1 MATVHGT
8 ASQGPPGPSP
18 LEESRRLFREA
29 ERFEAAHEADRQR
42 EGLKRFLAHVEEHRQ
57 ELEEG
62 APEVAHDLARAAL
75 TFHHHSENELA
86 LRAVDVGLALVPGS
100 AELLHHKALVLLS
113 LNRQVDQAVLLLD
126 RSLEANPHDK
136 RAWATKGDA
145 LKLLGRNPEAVEAYL
160 SAQRLDASSSQYVDR
175 ALKLDPQNGVALRMK
190 LQLARS
196 GGGEQQALEAAEALL
211 AANPTDSEL
220 LVEKAR
226 LLATLGQLQ
235 SALDTLNPVA
245 ADHPDDPRVRFLK
258 GRLLLAMGRVDEAL
272 PIYTELVEQH
282 QLVDPVA
289 LSEIAGDLE
298 KNGHQ
303 LELLLA
309 TRQRLREL
317 DPRNL
322 ANLQSLRATAVAL
335 SRNDLAIDAARA
347 ILEASPKSLDALR
360 SLIDLEL
367 AAGALEDAVVTGE
380 ELLRDHPTEVAELRR
395 ILHAAQSAS
404 QPDRVREYAEAILRV
419 DPQDV
424 ETQAALAAALSQS
437 GEREKALAVYDL
449 LSAKEPTETRYL
461 LERKRLLVELDRAAD
476 LVPVLDALFRLDP
489 SRYDVAL
496 ERGNLYLSAAYE
508 LAEGSADREAAAR
521 EAMVS
526 YERATVDP
534 ALQSAARLG
543 VARASALVHDA
554 QRAVKAYREF
564 LTDPEFSTRGDISRE
579 LGDVLRAMD
588 RQTEAREAYEKAA
601 ALGVDDTE
609 LYWGLVETLSRL
621 NEETRAL
628 RYLDLLLQRSPSNP
642 VYLRRKGQL
651 LLKAGRRAE
660 GLAVLK
666 GAIQASHGDA
676 HAYFEIA
683 EALRAQGTYG
693 DSIAY
698 FEQGLQEDPQS
709 RAGRLGLAET
719 YQVAGRFSEALPL
732 VDRLL
737 HEEPNDL
744 RAWKIRAE
752 VHRALGHDAEVV
764 YSLKAILLLDPHN
777 AGALTEKY
785 ELQAK
790 RGQTADAYE
799 SLSELLA
806 VGGSE
811 SENPAVWI
819 DHGDLAAA
827 LGKTDESN
835 ASYERAQHLDPGRSL
850 EVITRRARV
859 RLQAGRP
866 DLALEILDSTQVLDP
881 SDHSDRTLPY
891 LLLRAQVL
899 NTLERPGDAQAT
911 FEAVRK
917 VAPGNVEATDGLA
930 RCLLDAGKPEE
941 ARTFLRE
948 IMPTQTPREELF
960 LLLSEAEA
968 AIGSLPFATEV
979 VRRGVEALP
988 RSLPLWMRLGELHV
1002 RQESWDKAADAYAH
1016 AIALSRSDP
1025 ELLLRAGFVAEKLGH
1040 SHEALTLYS
1049 RATELAPGNKYAWS
1063 SQGLALLA
1071 LGKPDDAR
1079 TSFDRALALDSD
1091 FEAAKEGRKAANQR
1105 TRDAT
1110 IEKYGRE
1117 ALLLEARLN
1126 RTVTKNDLFV
1136 TLHVPFELLDPVLQ
1150 VLSRY
1155 PKVDVDKLPEK
1166 ELQDLE
1172 VASYHLITAALQNRP
1187 AGIEHRGLTL
1197 ADVAVLSPP
1206 TYTLGQVQRLFG
1218 YLRSVLEMDLRP
1230 ENLHLAPDVEE
1241 MARKALQ
1248 LPPEQ
1253 RTLFQLVQTLRVGVF
1268 KARVIKA
1275 VETAGRAVHA
1285 PLPALDLGAYS
1296 PEIAATPTRTTP
1308 AGRGAPA
1315 APTASLAEDE
1325 IPFSQS
1331 PGAPHPPA
1339 ARPPPP
1345 AAGTARCVGCG
1356 GIASV
1361 LHACGAPLCHHCT
1374 SQFPTCPKCGE
1385 AVTAANSTALEHTGH
1400 GRATA
1405 KETSHHATSSHP
1417 KPAPAHPT
1425 VPAAHADGGKSPST
1439 TESKAPPAPETHDE
1453 PPAATPTAKVRPR
1466 SDDEPR
1472 L

>member
-1 MATVHGT
+1 MAAVHT
-8 ASQGPPGPSP
+8 PTPPSHSGQSP
-18 LEESRRLFREA
+18 LDESRRLFREA
-29 ERFEAAHEADRQR
+29 ERFEAAHEADRQQD
-42 EGLKRFLAHVEEHRQ
+42 GLKRFLAHVEEHRQ
-57 ELEEG
+57 ELEEA
-62 APEVAHDLARAAL
+62 APEVAHDLARAAM

-86 LRAVDVGLALVPGS
+86 LRAVDVGLSLVPGS
-100 AELLHHKALVLLS
+100 AELLQHKALVLLS
-113 LNRQVDQAVLLLD
+113 LNRQIDQAVLLLD
-126 RSLEANPHDK
+126 RSLEADPHDK
-136 RAWATKGDA
+136 RTWVTKGDA

-196 GGGEQQALEAAEALL
+196 AGSERQALEAAEALL
-211 AANPTDSEL
+211 AASPTDPEL
-220 LVEKAR
+220 LIEKAR

-235 SALDTLNPVA
+235 TALDTLTPVA
-245 ADHPDDPRVRFLK
+245 AERPDDPRVRFLK
-258 GRLLLAMGRVDEAL
+258 ARLLFAMGRLDEAV
-272 PIYTELVEQH
+272 PIYQ
-282 QLVDPVA
+282 QLVDRKELVDTIA
-289 LSEIAGDLE
+289 LSEIAADVE

-303 LELLLA
+303 PELLLA
-309 TRQRLREL
+309 ARRRLREL
-317 DPRNL
+317 DPGNV
-322 ANLQSLRATAVAL
+322 ANLQALRASAVAL
-335 SRNDLAIDAARA
+335 NRNDLAIEAAKS

-360 SLIDLEL
+360 SLIELEL
-367 AAGALEDAVVTGE
+367 AAGALDDALASGE
-380 ELLRDHPTEVAELRR
+380 ELLRDHPTETADLRR
-395 ILHAAQSAS
+395 ILHAAQAAS
-404 QPDRVREYAEAILRV
+404 RPERVREFAEAILRV
-419 DPQDV
+419 EPADL
-424 ETQAALAAALSQS
+424 ETLAALGAALVQA
-437 GEREKALAVYDL
+437 GDREKALAVYDD
-449 LSAKEPTETRYL
+449 LSSKEPAETRYL
-461 LERKRLLVELDRAAD
+461 LERKRLLVDLNRAAD

-496 ERGNLYLSAAYE
+496 ERGNLYLGAAYE
-508 LAEGSADREAAAR
+508 LGDGTAEREAAAR

-564 LTDPEFSTRGDISRE
+564 LADPEFSQRGDISKE
-579 LGDVLRAMD
+579 LGDVLRSMD
-588 RQTEAREAYEKAA
+588 RQTEAREAYERAA
-601 ALGVDDTE
+601 SLGLEDSD

-628 RYLDLLLQRSPSNP
+628 RYLDLLLQRAPTNP
-642 VYLRRKGQL
+642 LYLRRKGQL
-651 LLKAGRRAE
+651 LLKAGHRAE

-666 GAIQASHGDA
+666 GAVQAAHGDA

-698 FEQGLQEDPQS
+698 FEQGLKEDPQS

-744 RAWKIRAE
+744 RAWKVRAE
-752 VHRALGHDAEVV
+752 VHRALGHEAEVV

-777 AGALTEKY
+777 VSALTEKY

-799 SLSELLA
+799 TLSELLTA
-806 VGGSE
+806 GGPE
-811 SENPAVWI
+811 SENPALWI

-835 ASYERAQHLDPGRSL
+835 ASYEKAQHLDPGRGL

-866 DLALEILDSTQVLDP
+866 DLALEVLDATP
-881 SDHSDRTLPY
+881 PPDPAEHRDRAVPY

-899 NTLERPGDAQAT
+899 SALERPIDAQAT
-911 FEAVRK
+911 FEAIRK
-917 VAPGNVEATDGLA
+917 VDPGSLEATEGLA
-930 RCLLDAGKPEE
+930 RCLLDSGKPEE

-948 IMPTQTPREELF
+948 VMPTQPPRAETY
-960 LLLSEAEA
+960 LLLAEAEA

-988 RSLPLWMRLGELHV
+988 RSLPLWTRLGELQV
-1002 RQESWDKAADAYAH
+1002 RQETWDKAADAYAH

-1049 RATELAPGNKYAWS
+1049 RATELAPSNKYAWS
-1063 SQGLALLA
+1063 SQGLALLS
-1071 LGKPDDAR
+1071 LGKPDEAR
-1079 TSFDRALALDSD
+1079 ASFDRALALDSD

-1105 TRDAT
+1105 TRDVT

-1150 VLSRY
+1150 VLSRF
-1155 PKVDVDKLPEK
+1155 PRIEVDKLPEQ

-1197 ADVAVLSPP
+1197 ADVAVLSPA
-1206 TYTLGQVQRLFG
+1206 TYTLGQSQRLFG
-1218 YLRSVLEMDLRP
+1218 YLRAVLEMDLRP
-1230 ENLHLAPDVEE
+1230 ENLRLAPDVEE
-1241 MARKALQ
+1241 LARKALA

-1253 RTLFQLVQTLRVGVF
+1253 RTLFQLVQVLRVGIF
-1268 KARVIKA
+1268 KARIIKA

-1285 PLPALDLGAYS
+1285 PLPALNLGAYS
-1296 PEIAATPTRTTP
+1296 PEMAPPAASTPTAGRPVHAAT
-1308 AGRGAPA
+1308 G
-1315 APTASLAEDE
+1315 SNLSEDE
-1325 IPFSQS
+1325 IPFPST
-1331 PGAPHPPA
+1331 PDA
-1339 ARPPPP
+1339 ASSARVRPPPP
-1345 AAGTARCVGCG
+1345 AGGSARCVGCG

-1361 LHACGAPLCHHCT
+1361 LHSCGAPLCQHCS
-1374 SQFPTCPKCGE
+1374 SQFPTCPKCGQPI
-1385 AVTAANSTALEHTGH
+1385 TAETTTALEHTPH
-1400 GRATA
+1400 VRATA
-1405 KETSHHATSSHP
+1405 KEAHHHH
-1417 KPAPAHPT
+1417 PAPAHPT
-1425 VPAAHADGGKSPST
+1425 GGTPHATPSPGPRHEEPKSPPLGQP
-1439 TESKAPPAPETHDE
+1439 EPPPAKAEETG
-1453 PPAATPTAKVRPR
+1453 PAPATKSRTKA
-1466 SDDEPR
+1466 DDEPR